1 MPAGDV
7 LRLMSVWR
15 RESIMNTL
23 FMSLVSLSGKTWRK
37 TDLEIQ
43 SNHSQ
48 SSSVCD
54 AFTFPLHSSYHRSI
68 SHLLVYDDATDG
80 ISGPYDDD
88 GEPE

>member
-1 MPAGDV
+1 
-7 LRLMSVWR
+7 
-15 RESIMNTL
+15 MNTL

-43 SNHSQ
+43 SNHAQPSLAY
-48 SSSVCD
+48 D
-54 AFTFPLHSSYHRSI
+54 AFTSLLNSSSHRSI
-68 SHLLVYDDATDG
+68 SPLLVYDDAADG